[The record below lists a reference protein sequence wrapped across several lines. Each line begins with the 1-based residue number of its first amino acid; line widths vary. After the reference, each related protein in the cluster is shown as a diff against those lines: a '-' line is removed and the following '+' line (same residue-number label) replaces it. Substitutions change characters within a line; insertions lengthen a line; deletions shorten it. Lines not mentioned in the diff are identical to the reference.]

1 MLVEFAGDGEEFVEE
16 CVEVVLQ
23 LNIVGREP
31 GDFKQVSEAER
42 FHDSLG
48 VVLVGQ
54 GDESVGE
61 VGVFDAVQGD
71 GGRGCPSPQQQVAVF
86 FAVAAPRFAEIV
98 AGDDHIAC
106 AHTAGGEQVPGRRE
120 LVMASHRDGL
130 CVGDFAVPVNGT
142 VPVVTLQR
150 ESTSNFIHHAGR
162 KGALEV
168 FCQCR

>member
-48 VVLVGQ
+48 VVLVGP

-61 VGVFDAVQGD
+61 VGVFDKRCQAIAVK
-71 GGRGCPSPQQQVAVF
+71 VTLAT
-86 FAVAAPRFAEIV
+86 
-98 AGDDHIAC
+98 
-106 AHTAGGEQVPGRRE
+106 TAGCGVLRGSS
-120 LVMASHRDGL
+120 A
-130 CVGDFAVPVNGT
+130 T
-142 VPVVTLQR
+142 VPRRSSPVMTTSPVHIQR
-150 ESTSNFIHHAGR
+150 AVSRSQAAESS
-162 KGALEV
+162 
-168 FCQCR
+168 